1 MRRNDKEIKDPILIE
16 KILEKADICRIALID
31 EDRPYIIP
39 MNYGYKDRCIYLHS
53 ASEGRKIEILK
64 KNNQVCFELEYET
77 ELLKA
82 EQPCQ
87 YGMKYYSIIGWGKA
101 KFVTDYQEKIK
112 SLDIIMQQHDP
123 NIEFKYDENQVNLS
137 TIILIEMNELTGK
150 MSGY

>member
-1 MRRNDKEIKDPILIE
+1 MRRNDKEIKDQQLIE
-16 KILEKADICRIALID
+16 KILKKSKVCRIALID

-64 KNNQVCFELEYET
+64 KNSQVCFEIEYET

-82 EQPCQ
+82 EKPCQ

>member
-1 MRRNDKEIKDPILIE
+1 MRRNDKEIKDQQLIE
-16 KILEKADICRIALID
+16 KILKKSKVCRIALID